1 MTLTQALGALFLLLA
16 ITAEMLAFWLL
27 PRLGVAD
34 PSAGLLAAALGG
46 ALAGGLLVWWLAEM
60 RRR

>member
-1 MTLTQALGALFLLLA
+1 MTLTHALGLLFLLLA
-16 ITAEMLAFWLL
+16 ITAEILAFWLL

-34 PSAGLLAAALGG
+34 PSAGLLGAALGG
-46 ALAGGLLVWWLAEM
+46 ALAGGLLVWMVAA